1 MRNPCQF
8 RQSDEDVPED
18 EWNRVLAV
26 AEDWYSAG
34 HCRSCSV
41 FSIRAVIILVI
52 KSQIN
57 EGEGFIYKYPN

>member
-41 FSIRAVIILVI
+41 FSIRAVII
-52 KSQIN
+52 
-57 EGEGFIYKYPN
+57 